1 MLIENFFHKFFKYKN
16 SNIHKLTKYNSN
28 QKYDL
33 QNQIYIKI
41 QEIDQKI
48 SENSKALLQA
58 QIVKLRST
66 ISQTTNFLERIGQ
79 NVYKQKIQESINWHQ
94 KQIKELYIQRKE
106 LQINLE
112 KIKGIYWLNQIKRF
126 LTLIFIGFFILL
138 SLFIFFSGFIV
149 IIYLLPLIILI
160 LIGYLITAKKDF

>member
-1 MLIENFFHKFFKYKN
+1 MLIENFFHKYFKYKK

-33 QNQIYIKI
+33 PNQIYIKI

-79 NVYKQKIQESINWHQ
+79 NVYNQKIEESINWHQ

-112 KIKGIYWLNQIKRF
+112 KIKGIYWLSQIKRF
-126 LTLIFIGFFILL
+126 LTFIFIGFFILL

-160 LIGYLITAKKDF
+160 LIGYLITTKKDF